1 MIFGV
6 LTGYTAKAAAIISI
20 SVWILSTYAVLIAN
34 GKYESTSYNNIPN
47 LKFVRKNLGN
57 GIDGKTTNLSEY
69 MKDFNNIFMKIDIE
83 TKYKVLDVISKSKIS
98 NQRSIADQTKYSLGK
113 VNYVVNQ
120 LIEVGFLKFENF
132 RNAENKKNYAY
143 ILTPS
148 GLSEKIKIT
157 QSFIERKEQ
166 EYIELKA
173 EIEALKAEK
182 NSKVLWN

>member
-1 MIFGV
+1 
-6 LTGYTAKAAAIISI
+6 
-20 SVWILSTYAVLIAN
+20 
-34 GKYESTSYNNIPN
+34 
-47 LKFVRKNLGN
+47 
-57 GIDGKTTNLSEY
+57 
-69 MKDFNNIFMKIDIE
+69 MKIDIE

-98 NQRSIADQTKYSLGK
+98 NQRSIADKTKFSLGK

-132 RNAENKKNYAY
+132 KNAENKKNYVY

-148 GLSEKIKIT
+148 GFSEKIKIT

-182 NSKVLWN
+182 KI

>member
-1 MIFGV
+1 
-6 LTGYTAKAAAIISI
+6 
-20 SVWILSTYAVLIAN
+20 
-34 GKYESTSYNNIPN
+34 
-47 LKFVRKNLGN
+47 
-57 GIDGKTTNLSEY
+57 
-69 MKDFNNIFMKIDIE
+69 MKIDIE

-98 NQRSIADQTKYSLGK
+98 NQRSIADKTKFSLGK

-132 RNAENKKNYAY
+132 KNAENKKNYVY
-143 ILTPS
+143 ILTTS
-148 GLSEKIKIT
+148 GFSEKIKIT

-182 NSKVLWN
+182 KYKI

>member
-1 MIFGV
+1 
-6 LTGYTAKAAAIISI
+6 
-20 SVWILSTYAVLIAN
+20 
-34 GKYESTSYNNIPN
+34 
-47 LKFVRKNLGN
+47 
-57 GIDGKTTNLSEY
+57 
-69 MKDFNNIFMKIDIE
+69 MKIDIE

-132 RNAENKKNYAY
+132 RNEENKKNYAY

-182 NSKVLWN
+182 NSKVL

>member
-1 MIFGV
+1 
-6 LTGYTAKAAAIISI
+6 
-20 SVWILSTYAVLIAN
+20 
-34 GKYESTSYNNIPN
+34 
-47 LKFVRKNLGN
+47 
-57 GIDGKTTNLSEY
+57 
-69 MKDFNNIFMKIDIE
+69 MKIDIE
-83 TKYKVLDVISKSKIS
+83 TKYKVLDVVSKSKIS
-98 NQRSIADQTKYSLGK
+98 NQRSIADKTKFSLGK

-132 RNAENKKNYAY
+132 KSSENKKNYVY

-182 NSKVLWN
+182 KSEI